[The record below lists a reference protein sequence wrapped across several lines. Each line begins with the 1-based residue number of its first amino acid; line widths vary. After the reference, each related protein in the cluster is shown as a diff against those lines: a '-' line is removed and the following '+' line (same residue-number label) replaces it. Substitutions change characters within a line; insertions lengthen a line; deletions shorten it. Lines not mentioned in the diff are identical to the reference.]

1 MSSNRTFSR
10 KPATV
15 IAALTSAA
23 CAAVLSA
30 AALATTGPAAGSLTG
45 LGSAGSRT
53 GQVQVAFDSPATT
66 HVAGPAYVKMT
77 PAAESSARWA
87 QQVAQGMLGKYGWGA
102 RQWSPL
108 YKLWMRESSWYKYAY
123 NPSSGAYGIPQA
135 VPGGKMASAGANW
148 RTNSRTQVR
157 WGLGYIKS
165 VYGWPR
171 RAWYHELAYGW
182 Y

>member
-1 MSSNRTFSR
+1 MFSTRTFSR

-15 IAALTSAA
+15 LAALTSAA
-23 CAAVLSA
+23 CAAVVGA

-45 LGSAGSRT
+45 LGSAGART
-53 GQVQVAFDSPATT
+53 GQVQLAFDSPLARG
-66 HVAGPAYVKMT
+66 AGPATVKLDA
-77 PAAESSARWA
+77 AAESSVQWA
-87 QQVAQGMLGKYGWGA
+87 QQVAHGMLGKYGWGA

-108 YKLWMRESSWYKYAY
+108 YKLWMRESGWYKYAY
-123 NPSSGAYGIPQA
+123 NPYSGAYGIPQA
-135 VPGGKMASAGANW
+135 VPGSKMASAGANW

>member
-1 MSSNRTFSR
+1 M
-10 KPATV
+10 
-15 IAALTSAA
+15 
-23 CAAVLSA
+23 LSA

-45 LGSAGSRT
+45 LGSAGART
-53 GQVQVAFDSPATT
+53 GQVEVAFDSPAAT
-66 HVAGPAYVKMT
+66 HVAGPAYVKMDA
-77 PAAESSARWA
+77 AAESSARWA
-87 QQVAQGMLGKYGWGA
+87 QQVARNMLGKYGWTN
-102 RQWSPL
+102 RQFGPL

-135 VPGGKMASAGANW
+135 VPGSKMGSAGANW